1 MFELVTPS
9 GEKLPLP
16 QGVTTLGRE
25 GCDVTL
31 QDAQVSRR
39 HTQIHRQG
47 NRLTLQDLGSTN
59 GTFVNGNRVTG
70 TYQLQAGDQ
79 IYLGT
84 TTLRVQQRVQGGAPT
99 QVASPDQMPAG
110 LREPPTPDFA
120 PPPSAWNA
128 PPRPES
134 PAQPVAYAQPAPAQS
149 PPYGQPQAV
158 YGHPPK
164 QRSTAMLL
172 EIGPGLFGFLG
183 FGWIYSGKTGTGIT
197 ILIAYLLTSLFFAA
211 LGAITFGFSFL
222 ITVPIQIIAV
232 IISAVTLNS
241 YTKKRTDLFGP

>member
-1 MFELVTPS
+1 MFELITPS
-9 GEKLPLP
+9 GEHHPLP
-16 QGVTTLGRE
+16 QGITTLGRE

-39 HTQIHRQG
+39 HAQIHRQG
-47 NRLTLQDLGSTN
+47 NRLTLQDLDSTN

-70 TYQLQAGDQ
+70 TYQIQAGDQ

-84 TTLRVQQRVQGGAPT
+84 TTLRVQQRAQGGAPT
-99 QVASPDQMPAG
+99 QVASPDQ
-110 LREPPTPDFA
+110 LPPEFHRQAAPDFA
-120 PPPSAWNA
+120 PSPPPPAWEA
-128 PPRPES
+128 PS
-134 PAQPVAYAQPAPAQS
+134 PPPPMAYAQPAPVQPS
-149 PPYGQPQAV
+149 PYGQPQAV
-158 YGHPPK
+158 YSHPPK

-197 ILIAYLLTSLFFAA
+197 ILIAYILTSLFFAV
-211 LGAITFGFSFL
+211 LGAITFGFSFF

-232 IISAVTLNS
+232 IVSAVSLNS
-241 YTKKRTDLFGP
+241 YTKQRTDLFGP